1 MRLSDSKNVFTKY
14 FLFTIILSCLYSCG
28 RESTDETITD
38 TTSVI
43 SDSLIENDLSISII
57 GVGDIMMGTNYP
69 SNALPPDDGKYIF
82 KEVMDI
88 LADADFTI
96 GNLEG
101 TLLNSGGTP
110 KICERCVAF
119 RTPVHYAKYLK
130 EAGFDAMNL
139 ANNHSNDM
147 GTVGKKSTKETLSNN
162 GIKYF
167 GLNEY
172 PVDTFYYK
180 NLKIGLIGFA
190 RNHHLNSTDIAAKMV
205 EEFKKN
211 VDIIIVSV
219 HSGSEGL
226 SALRVPKKVEFY
238 GDEMRG
244 DIYRFSHKL
253 IDAGADLILG
263 HGPHVPRAIELYNNR
278 LIVYSLGNFCTYAK
292 FPLQGAQ
299 GYAPIIKLKINRKG
313 EFLSGRIISA
323 KQIKRGI
330 PVIDEKNNAAILM
343 RNLTMKDFPETK
355 IEITESGEIIFKQ
368 EIF

>member
-1 MRLSDSKNVFTKY
+1 MKLSGSKNVSSG
-14 FLFTIILSCLYSCG
+14 LILVLIIILVQYSCDTG
-28 RESTDETITD
+28 NRNDNNTD
-38 TTSVI
+38 TNSVI
-43 SDSLIENDLSISII
+43 NDTLNAQEDTISII
-57 GVGDIMMGTNYP
+57 GTGDIMMGSNYP

-82 KEVMDI
+82 DDVKEI
-88 LADADFTI
+88 LVGADFTI

-110 KICERCVAF
+110 KVCERCVAF

-147 GTVGKKSTKETLSNN
+147 GPAGKKSTKETLKKN
-162 GIKYF
+162 GILFF

-172 PVDTFYYK
+172 PVDTLFYK

-190 RNHHLNSTDIAAKMV
+190 RNHHLNSPDIAAKMV
-205 EEFKKN
+205 EELKKN

-226 SALRVPKKVEFY
+226 SALHVPKKVEYY

-244 DIYRFSHKL
+244 DIYRFSHIL

-263 HGPHVPRAIELYNNR
+263 HGPHVPRAVELYNNR

-292 FPLQGAQ
+292 FPLNGAQ
-299 GYAPIIKLKINRKG
+299 GFAPIIKLKINSKG
-313 EFLSGRIISA
+313 EFLSGNIISA
-323 KQIKRGI
+323 KQVKRGI

-343 RNLTMKDFPETK
+343 RNLSVKDFPEND
-355 IEITESGEIIFKQ
+355 IEITDTGDIIFKN
-368 EIF
+368 

>member
-1 MRLSDSKNVFTKY
+1 MRLSDKKCIYFKIFALFVLVFFTTSCNNNKEQFLSDTSAVKITDSTKY
-14 FLFTIILSCLYSCG
+14 NN
-28 RESTDETITD
+28 D
-38 TTSVI
+38 T
-43 SDSLIENDLSISII
+43 ISII
-57 GVGDIMMGTNYP
+57 GTGDIMMGTNYP
-69 SNALPPDDGKYIF
+69 ADALPPDDGKYIF
-82 KEVMDI
+82 DDVKEI
-88 LADADFTI
+88 LNDADFTI

-147 GTVGKKSTKETLSNN
+147 GPEGRKSTKETLIDN
-162 GIKYF
+162 GILFF

-172 PVDTFYYK
+172 PVDTLSYK

-190 RNHHLNSTDIAAKMV
+190 RNHHLNNSEIAEKLV
-205 EEFKKN
+205 EDLNKS

-226 SALRVPKKVEFY
+226 SALHVPKKVEYY

-244 DIYRFSHKL
+244 DIYKFSHKL

-292 FPLQGAQ
+292 FPLNGAQ
-299 GYAPIIKLKINRKG
+299 GYAPIIKIFING
-313 EFLSGRIISA
+313 EGKFLYGRIISA

-330 PVIDEKNNAAILM
+330 PVLDDKNNAALLM
-343 RNLTMKDFPETK
+343 RNLSLKDFPENE
-355 IEITESGEIIFKQ
+355 IEITLTGEIIYR
-368 EIF
+368 